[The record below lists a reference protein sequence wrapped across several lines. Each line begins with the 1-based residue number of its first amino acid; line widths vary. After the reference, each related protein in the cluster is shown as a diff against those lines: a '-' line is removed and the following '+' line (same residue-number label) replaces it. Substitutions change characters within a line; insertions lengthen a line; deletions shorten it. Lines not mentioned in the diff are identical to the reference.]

1 MLEPEQKTQF
11 RKFFFINLVASLLL
25 FAAYGLSLPL
35 LPKEY
40 LSPMIPFII
49 LFFILINLLVFFFK
63 LKILKSNDIKFINLF
78 LILNSL
84 KMLLFIT
91 IIALYAFF
99 FRSDAIEFA
108 VSFFICYAVFTFLL
122 VSHFNKLHKASL

>member
-49 LFFILINLLVFFFK
+49 LFFMLINLLVFFFK